1 MLAPDEA
8 HNLTLVIAEPNID
21 SYLDLVTQVRTLW
34 GERLKGS
41 VLYSHLTRSRVQLK
55 QTSWQNVVLGPKWET
70 IDQVTGALGLNFA
83 IVVTSHGSS
92 ERIIPQV
99 GAITSYIRNLT
110 SSHGLSMAELGRQ
123 TGFPRQTIYRIFRG
137 RRTPHPVTQLKLL
150 AALDCAVTYDF
161 D

>member
-1 MLAPDEA
+1 
-8 HNLTLVIAEPNID
+8 
-21 SYLDLVTQVRTLW
+21 
-34 GERLKGS
+34 
-41 VLYSHLTRSRVQLK
+41 VQLK